1 MAPSPPASRV
11 RWTIVWLLVGF
22 SLVSYVE
29 RMNISVA
36 AKFMVPELGLT
47 QVQMGQ
53 IFSAFL
59 LGYAALQIP
68 LGMLGDRFGP
78 YRVLAVLG
86 WAWALLTV
94 LSGYIPGTLTGTG
107 VGAFGGLVVIRFLL
121 GTTIAGVYPLCARTV
136 ANWQPVSERA
146 FAYSFVIAG
155 VSIGSA
161 ITPPA
166 VAWLMVTLGWRQ
178 SFYLT
183 STLAVAIAVLWMR
196 YGADGPRQHRGVS
209 EAELAAIE
217 TGQQGADMATGESS
231 KAAWGQALRN
241 RSLQLLS
248 LSYFFVGYVLYVFVF
263 WFFTYL
269 VDVRQFS
276 ILGSGVVTSLPF
288 VVAGFLS
295 PVGGAICDRLT
306 VWWGRRQGRRVTAM
320 FGVLVAA
327 SCLFIGIRTGNAY
340 LAVATFSLAFGFQM
354 FAESAYWSAAMDI
367 GGRATGAA
375 TGLINTANNLGG
387 VVSTALMPMLVE
399 RFGWGVA
406 FNSCAVVAAVAALLW
421 LGIRADRPV
430 VVAERLQP
438 EAEALEAI

>member
-155 VSIGSA
+155 RVSITAGYRRTGRGSGSRSSTGSNGA
-161 ITPPA
+161 GGALRCTPR
-166 VAWLMVTLGWRQ
+166 LGEEQRSSWC
-178 SFYLT
+178 SND
-183 STLAVAIAVLWMR
+183 
-196 YGADGPRQHRGVS
+196 DGPGV
-209 EAELAAIE
+209 
-217 TGQQGADMATGESS
+217 
-231 KAAWGQALRN
+231 
-241 RSLQLLS
+241 
-248 LSYFFVGYVLYVFVF
+248 Y
-263 WFFTYL
+263 
-269 VDVRQFS
+269 
-276 ILGSGVVTSLPF
+276 
-288 VVAGFLS
+288 
-295 PVGGAICDRLT
+295 
-306 VWWGRRQGRRVTAM
+306 RR
-320 FGVLVAA
+320 
-327 SCLFIGIRTGNAY
+327 
-340 LAVATFSLAFGFQM
+340 
-354 FAESAYWSAAMDI
+354 
-367 GGRATGAA
+367 
-375 TGLINTANNLGG
+375 
-387 VVSTALMPMLVE
+387 
-399 RFGWGVA
+399 
-406 FNSCAVVAAVAALLW
+406 
-421 LGIRADRPV
+421 RP
-430 VVAERLQP
+430 
-438 EAEALEAI
+438 